1 MRKTLFIVIAVVCCM
16 FGGKL
21 SAQTQADNLMAR
33 AQEALAKKEYTQA
46 RSLFLHAYNA
56 FAASSQCQKAVDCGT
71 KVAALYYR
79 ENYYK
84 EAFDILR
91 AADQLTMACEQK
103 DHKQRPELR
112 YATAK
117 ERLQMYTRL
126 KKGANAKEQL
136 TRMEELANAA
146 NIDSLNLDLLYTKAS
161 HYYTFGQ
168 TALGDEAI
176 SKLIEGY
183 REARE
188 YEKVIDCYKTLIG
201 IARRSGNAAMT
212 SRTYEQYIMWKDSVR
227 VLKAQD
233 ELAALKKEC
242 AEKQATIDEKDSS
255 LSTRQYIIAG
265 LCVLSAILAAALVLG
280 AVVLVRF
287 VVLTRKQ
294 KKAIEVAN
302 EHNELKNSF
311 IRNISEQMSPTL
323 DKLDPKLPAV
333 VALRS
338 FIGNIQQLSELE
350 RGLAEPCEMEERN
363 IATFCDGI
371 AKKMEGKTRQGV
383 TLTVNAPR
391 LSMKINAEML
401 EHVLLHLLNNAAH
414 HTPEGGKITLD
425 YKKRGAHTHQF
436 IVTDTGS
443 GIDPEQRDNL
453 FKPFTEVRDLTQGDG
468 LGLPIC
474 ALMATK
480 MNGTL
485 TLDTEHTKS
494 ARFILELHT

>member
-1 MRKTLFIVIAVVCCM
+1 MRKTFFILIAIACCLV
-16 FGGKL
+16 GSNA
-21 SAQTQADNLMAR
+21 SAQTQADNLKAR
-33 AQEALAKKEYTQA
+33 AQEALDKKEYTQA
-46 RSLFLHAYNA
+46 RSLFLHAYNS
-56 FAASSQCQKAVDCGT
+56 FAANAQCQKAVECGT

-91 AADQLTMACEQK
+91 AADQLTIACEQK

-117 ERLQMYTRL
+117 VRLQMYTKL

-136 TRMEELANAA
+136 ARMEDMARAA

-168 TALGDEAI
+168 IAQGDEAI
-176 SKLIEGY
+176 NKLIEGY
-183 REARE
+183 REAKQ
-188 YEKVIDCYKTLIG
+188 YDKVIDCYKTLIG

-227 VLKAQD
+227 VLKGKD

-265 LCVLSAILAAALVLG
+265 LCVLSVILAAALVLG

-287 VVLTRKQ
+287 IVLTRKQ
-294 KKAIEVAN
+294 KKTIAVAN
-302 EHNELKNSF
+302 EHNELKNGF

-323 DKLDPKLPAV
+323 DKLDASLPAV
-333 VALRS
+333 GALKG
-338 FIGNIQQLSELE
+338 FIGNIQKLSELE
-350 RGLAEPCEMEERN
+350 AELSEPCEMEERN
-363 IATFCDGI
+363 IASLCDGI
-371 AKKMEGKTRQGV
+371 AKKMEGKTKAGV

-391 LSMKINAEML
+391 LSMKVNPQLL
-401 EHVLLHLLNNAAH
+401 EHILLHLLNNAAIY
-414 HTPEGGKITLD
+414 TPEGGKITLD

-436 IVTDTGS
+436 IVTDSGC
-443 GIDPEQRDNL
+443 GIDPEKRDNL
-453 FKPFTEVRDLTQGDG
+453 FKPFTEVRDLTKGDG

-474 ALMATK
+474 ALMATR
-480 MNGTL
+480 MNGAL
-485 TLDTEHTKS
+485 TLDPNHTKS

>member
-1 MRKTLFIVIAVVCCM
+1 MRKTFFIFITMACCLFCGNI
-16 FGGKL
+16 
-21 SAQTQADNLMAR
+21 SAQSQADNLMSK

-56 FAASSQCQKAVDCGT
+56 YAANMQCQKAVECCT

-91 AADQLTMACEQK
+91 AADQLTFNCEQRGK
-103 DHKQRPELR
+103 KQLPELH
-112 YATAK
+112 YATTK

-126 KKGANAKEQL
+126 KKGANAKDQL
-136 TRMEELANAA
+136 KRMEELASAA
-146 NIDSLNLDLLYTKAS
+146 NIDSLNLDLLYTKAN

-176 SKLIEGY
+176 NKLVKGY
-183 REARE
+183 KEAKQ
-188 YEKVIDCYKTLIG
+188 YDKVIECYKTIIG

-212 SRTYEQYIMWKDSVR
+212 SRAYDQYIIWKDSVR
-227 VLKAQD
+227 VLKGQD
-233 ELAALKKEC
+233 ELAALQKEC

-265 LCVLSAILAAALVLG
+265 LCVLSVILAAALAIG
-280 AVVLVRF
+280 AVILVRF
-287 VVLTRKQ
+287 IVLTRKQ

-311 IRNISEQMSPTL
+311 IHNISEQMSPTL
-323 DKLDPKLPAV
+323 NKLDASLPAV
-333 VALRS
+333 GALKS
-338 FIGNIQQLSELE
+338 FISNIQKLSELE
-350 RGLAEPCEMEERN
+350 SEIAEPCEMEEKN
-363 IATFCDGI
+363 IATFCENI
-371 AKKMEGKTRQGV
+371 AKKIEGKTKQGV

-391 LSMKINAEML
+391 LTMKINAPML
-401 EHVLLHLLNNAAH
+401 EHILLHLLNNAAI

-436 IVTDTGS
+436 IVSDNGG
-443 GIDPEQRDNL
+443 GIAPEKRDNL
-453 FKPFTEVRDLTQGDG
+453 FKPFTEVRDLTKGDG

-474 ALMATK
+474 ALMATR

-485 TLDTEHTKS
+485 TLDPEHTKI
-494 ARFILELHT
+494 ARFILELHV